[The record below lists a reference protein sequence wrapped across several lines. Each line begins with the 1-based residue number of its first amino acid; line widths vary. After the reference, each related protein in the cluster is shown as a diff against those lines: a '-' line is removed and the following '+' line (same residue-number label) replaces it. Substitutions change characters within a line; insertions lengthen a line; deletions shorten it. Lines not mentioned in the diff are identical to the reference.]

1 MCVLSSG
8 LNTPTS
14 TNASSRLPSAGE
26 TAACSQALVSSLQDR
41 TQGGREGG
49 RREREGKQTRIKQN
63 ISDFVVY
70 ENSSL
75 KIILFIFD
83 SAGFSLLHRLF
94 SS

>member
-1 MCVLSSG
+1 MFSGPVLQ
-8 LNTPTS
+8 PTRQD
-14 TNASSRLPSAGE
+14 SRRE
-26 TAACSQALVSSLQDR
+26 
-41 TQGGREGG
+41 GGREGE

-83 SAGFSLLHRLF
+83 
-94 SS
+94 